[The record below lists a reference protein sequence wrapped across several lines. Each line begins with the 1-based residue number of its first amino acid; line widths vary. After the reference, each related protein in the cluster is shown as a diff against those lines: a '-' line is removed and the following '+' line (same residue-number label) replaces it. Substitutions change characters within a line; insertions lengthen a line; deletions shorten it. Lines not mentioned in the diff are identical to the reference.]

1 MWASV
6 KVEMASSVCR
16 REALGDPVLTFQ
28 DLKGAQQRWRDHFQ
42 GCGVTQGVLGTS
54 SLLRGWLGC
63 RGSSVRP
70 GKEVWGC
77 PRLAVS
83 PLSWQPLSAGAL
95 LWVALAFALLFQPP
109 PARARLFI

>member
-1 MWASV
+1 MERPFPRVWSDT
-6 KVEMASSVCR
+6 
-16 REALGDPVLTFQ
+16 G
-28 DLKGAQQRWRDHFQ
+28 GIRDKFFAA
-42 GCGVTQGVLGTS
+42 GVAGLA
-54 SLLRGWLGC
+54 
-63 RGSSVRP
+63 SVRP